1 MGLRPGRGGLHQ
13 RGSGPLAALRLV
25 HHQAGDLGARRRLDP
40 VGAADVN
47 PADHP
52 ARALL
57 FGHQDGVVAAPGE
70 SAQMGESFLGM
81 GGIAELGREI
91 GDHGG
96 VVIMGGA
103 QGHEDTIPDMAAK
116 KRTLELESE
125 IARLYALPLAEFTPE
140 RNTLATRLRKEGD
153 REASERVKALAKP
166 SASAWAV
173 NVLFLD
179 QKKKMDALLAAGERA
194 RGALQKAL
202 SHGSADAL
210 RDALQAERE
219 LRDDLRRQAVA
230 LLTEDGREP
239 GKAIVDRITVNLE
252 ALALSPAAAGEA
264 ERGWLDR
271 DLDPPGFEVLAGL
284 QLAARPERH
293 GLRLVPAEPPT
304 LDAKRRQ
311 REGAAQER
319 EKEEKAERER
329 RDREDAKRQERI
341 GHAEEKVARAAEEAK
356 SLSGEA
362 ERLERAAAAAERAAE
377 EARRRAEAD
386 REAAGR
392 ANTRAERAAE
402 QLARAEAELAALR

>member
-1 MGLRPGRGGLHQ
+1 
-13 RGSGPLAALRLV
+13 
-25 HHQAGDLGARRRLDP
+25 
-40 VGAADVN
+40 VN

-57 FGHQDGVVAAPGE
+57 FGHQDGVLAPPGE
-70 SAQMGESFLGM
+70 IAQTGESFLGIH
-81 GGIAELGREI
+81 GIAELGGES
-91 GDHGG
+91 GDRGG
-96 VVIMGGA
+96 VVFTGGT

-125 IARLYALPLAEFTPE
+125 ITRLYALPLAEFTPE
-140 RNTLATRLRKEGD
+140 RNALATRLRKEGD

-166 SASAWAV
+166 PASAWAV
-173 NVLFLD
+173 NVLFRD
-179 QKKKMDALLAAGERA
+179 QKKKMDALLAAGQRA

-202 SHGSADAL
+202 THGTADAL
-210 RDALQAERE
+210 RDALQTERE

-239 GKAIVDRITVNLE
+239 GKAIVDRITVDLE
-252 ALALSPAAAGEA
+252 ALALSPAAAEEA

-293 GLRLVPAEPPT
+293 GHLRLVPAPPPT

-311 REGAAQER
+311 RDEAAQEKDK
-319 EKEEKAERER
+319 EKDKEEKAESER
-329 RDREDAKRQERI
+329 REHEEARRKERI
-341 GHAEEKVARAAEEAK
+341 GRAEEKLAHATEEAD
-356 SLSGEA
+356 SLRDEA
-362 ERLERAAAAAERAAE
+362 DRLENAAVKAERAAE

-386 REAAGR
+386 REAADR
-392 ANTRAERAAE
+392 AIARAVRAVE
-402 QLARAEAELAALR
+402 QLVRAEAELAALR